1 MVNRLNRSIYLNRKF
16 QHILFWCCMLMFQTF
31 IDASYSLEFS
41 KFLIIQLFRL
51 PVALLVVY
59 FNLYFL
65 LPRFLLKNKYAA
77 YLGSLFTSMI
87 FAGILQRFV
96 VVYFIVPIYPFY
108 CTLNF
113 FNFYIIG
120 YDIIAIYPVVALT
133 SAIKLLRN
141 WYKVQSRH
149 QELEK
154 ESMDAEL
161 KFLKTQI
168 NPHFFFNTLNNLYAL
183 TLIKSDDAPKVVLK
197 LSGLMDY
204 MLYEG
209 NAPYVSLKREVEH
222 VENYLALEKLRF
234 GDRLDLKL
242 NINGELGDKEI
253 APMLILPFLENSFKH
268 GVSELIQNC
277 FVYIDLI
284 VLKDELILSV
294 ENSKPDES
302 AAAKEKECI
311 GLKNVKRRLD
321 LLYKNRFRIDIVD
334 NTSSF
339 KVVLNLSFKSPYEN

>member
-1 MVNRLNRSIYLNRKF
+1 
-16 QHILFWCCMLMFQTF
+16 MLLFQTF
-31 IDASYSLEFS
+31 IDASYSLEYS
-41 KFLIIQLFRL
+41 KFFAIQLLRL

-65 LPRFLLKNKYAA
+65 LPRLLLKNKYTT
-77 YLGSLFTSMI
+77 YLLMLFTFML
-87 FAGILQRFV
+87 FAGILQRYV
-96 VVYFIVPIYPFY
+96 VVYLIVPIYPLY
-108 CTLNF
+108 CTRVF
-113 FNFYIIG
+113 FNLYIIG
-120 YDIIAIYPVVALT
+120 YDIIAIYPVIALT
-133 SAIKLLRN
+133 TAIKLLRN
-141 WYKVQSRH
+141 YYKAQSRH

-209 NAPYVSLKREVEH
+209 NAAYVSLKREVEH
-222 VENYLALEKLRF
+222 VENYLTLEKLRF
-234 GDRLDLKL
+234 GDRLDMKL
-242 NINGELGDKEI
+242 TVNGDLGDKEI
-253 APMLILPFLENSFKH
+253 APMLILPFIENSFKH
-268 GVSELIQNC
+268 GVSENIQQC
-277 FVYIDLI
+277 FVYIDL
-284 VLKDELILSV
+284 VVENDELILTV

-302 AAAKEKECI
+302 GVPKEKECI

-321 LLYKNRFRIDIVD
+321 LLYKNRYTMDIVD
-334 NTSSF
+334 YQSF
-339 KVVLNLSFKSPYEN
+339 YKVVLNLSLKSRE